1 MCDAR
6 MDSSSADASVRSSR
20 CDFSSMEEEEE
31 EDWWEVVVALDSV
44 HSVERGGMIVII

>member
-20 CDFSSMEEEEE
+20 CDFSSMEEEE
-31 EDWWEVVVALDSV
+31 DWWEVVVALDSV